1 MNEIEK
7 LRLLLPHWQ
16 AHNQE
21 HAGEFHTW
29 AERARA
35 LGEAHLAA
43 HIEAGGHHG
52 NAKQLGFS
60 HHSTARSSIKI
71 VFIGA
76 YHDQASSRATRPCR
90 RQKSA
95 STSIS
100 VSEMPYGCAA

>member
-16 AHNQE
+16 VHNQE

-43 HIEAGGHHG
+43 HIEAAAQKMEAASRDLESAIELVGRGNSDPAHEHTHH
-52 NAKQLGFS
+52 
-60 HHSTARSSIKI
+60 
-71 VFIGA
+71 
-76 YHDQASSRATRPCR
+76 HDHTH
-90 RQKSA
+90 
-95 STSIS
+95 
-100 VSEMPYGCAA
+100 